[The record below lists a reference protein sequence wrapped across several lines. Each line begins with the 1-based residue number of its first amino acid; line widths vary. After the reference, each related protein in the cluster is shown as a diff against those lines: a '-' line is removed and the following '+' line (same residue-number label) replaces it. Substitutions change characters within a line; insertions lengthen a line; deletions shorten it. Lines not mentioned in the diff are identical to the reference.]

1 MSVLCV
7 SRLPPGVFDP
17 GTVSGAVC
25 VSSVSKRRLCH
36 GDFFHMADPR
46 QDEDEEGEE
55 DNDIG
60 AASLEDDEVESDVE
74 SDGGD
79 EDEDESSLL
88 DLDDDDDEHMRMAE
102 GVRMAEEDS
111 DEDESSQYPSR
122 EPRHADNEAAPEPAP
137 LAPASAEMQFK
148 GTEAQLANARKEGHA
163 ALAAEVARLREG
175 LKELTG
181 PEASARG
188 LGRVVPKRALPR
200 AARSQEPTARVYP
213 TWYIRLKRVQRA
225 MLWYGM
231 PITLL
236 LICASVLMRD
246 YDMHTFHVTPT
257 LAANALRSVLLAAG
271 HKEVATP
278 EQASVLWTD
287 AAVHQ
292 TLTTSAVR
300 TQRVNTL
307 SGMVPARPD
316 AACRALA
323 EARAPL
329 DRIVRVAECLVLP
342 QQAEEVRAAIV
353 RDGGRAMWELEPADS
368 TAYMML
374 DSAEA
379 AGRPIPSLTN
389 NPDALPQ
396 RGSWAVRRLDERP
409 HLLEGRRFCIQLFVL
424 VATEPLRVYVHSEG
438 IVWRAARAWHAQV
451 GQQETY
457 AKGPRRLSTSAWQSG
472 SRDLVARLAP
482 GELWPLTSLLRRLED
497 TDAFPAATADTD
509 DLAKLKRADGSANA
523 SATAAATLWGS
534 LERASGAAAV
544 ASLSRQ
550 TGSNYRHPR
559 TGSGFPGSHLYRSM
573 MGYGEPLTPAA
584 AAARGYTGTFQ
595 LLSVRLSSSLDCLWM
610 VINCT

>member
-1 MSVLCV
+1 MV
-7 SRLPPGVFDP
+7 
-17 GTVSGAVC
+17 
-25 VSSVSKRRLCH
+25 
-36 GDFFHMADPR
+36 DPR
-46 QDEDEEGEE
+46 RQDDEDDEGEE
-55 DNDIG
+55 DDDIG
-60 AASLEDDEVESDVE
+60 DASAEDDEVDSDVE
-74 SDGGD
+74 GDVGD
-79 EDEDESSLL
+79 EDENESSRLDLDDDDDEHMRMVEGVRMAEEDSDEL

-122 EPRHADNEAAPEPAP
+122 ASHHADNEAVPQPAP
-137 LAPASAEMQFK
+137 PAPASAEMQLK

-163 ALAAEVARLREG
+163 ALAAEVARLRKGLEG
-175 LKELTG
+175 LTG
-181 PEASARG
+181 PEASASG
-188 LGRVVPKRALPR
+188 LGRVAPKRALPR

-236 LICASVLMRD
+236 LICALVLMRD
-246 YDMHTFHVTPT
+246 YEVHTFHVTPT

-271 HKEVATP
+271 HKEVAAP

-307 SGMVPARPD
+307 PGMVPARPD
-316 AACRALA
+316 TACRALA

-342 QQAEEVRAAIV
+342 QQVDEVRAAIV
-353 RDGGRAMWELEPADS
+353 RDGGRAMWELEPADA

-409 HLLEGRRFCIQLFVL
+409 HLLGGRRFCIQLFVL

-438 IVWRAARAWHAQV
+438 IVWRAARAWHAPV
-451 GQQETY
+451 GPPETY
-457 AKGPRRLSTSAWQSG
+457 AKGPRRFSTSAWQSG
-472 SRDLVARLAP
+472 ARDFAARLVP

-497 TDAFPAATADTD
+497 TEASPDSTADTD
-509 DLAKLKRADGSANA
+509 GQAKLKRADGSANV

-534 LERASGAAAV
+534 LELASGAAAV

-550 TGSNYRHPR
+550 TGSGYRHPR

-584 AAARGYTGTFQ
+584 AAARGYAGAFQ
-595 LLSVRLSSSLDCLWM
+595 LLSVRLSSALDCLWM
-610 VINCT
+610 ATNCN

>member
-1 MSVLCV
+1 
-7 SRLPPGVFDP
+7 
-17 GTVSGAVC
+17 
-25 VSSVSKRRLCH
+25 
-36 GDFFHMADPR
+36 MADPR

-88 DLDDDDDEHMRMAE
+88 DLDDDDDEHM
-102 GVRMAEEDS
+102 RMAEEDS

-271 HKEVATP
+271 HKEVAAP

-342 QQAEEVRAAIV
+342 QQVDEVRAAIV